1 MRFAAC
7 HPCMCSCLTCL
18 HCMRRFRHANS
29 PRAGAT
35 RGDPEPGSK
44 LGAATFPTSH
54 HSFTLLHTCPPRLPH
69 ANCLPF
75 APHRTP
81 CRPSCTPH
89 RRTACAPQSHN
100 VCPPRLP
107 HIFRS
112 IQGRRGVG
120 RGSKRTGAHTFCGA
134 GFHSVGMCHL
144 GAAGGT
150 ASDRHMPRTAFSFSL
165 DAFWLGACPQARF
178 ACPHA
183 MFPPQRTHA
192 TSPHQHSA
200 LSLSN
205 PSSQASQLMHA
216 SSCMHNTHFEHAMS
230 HALLAWV

>member
-1 MRFAAC
+1 MTYHFLC
-7 HPCMCSCLTCL
+7 VKVMVSL
-18 HCMRRFRHANS
+18 S
-29 PRAGAT
+29 QV
-35 RGDPEPGSK
+35 
-44 LGAATFPTSH
+44 SH
-54 HSFTLLHTCPPRLPH
+54 FCVCCDLRDYVYLLHTCPPRLLH

-112 IQGRRGVG
+112 VQGRRGVG

-150 ASDRHMPRTAFSFSL
+150 ASDRHMPRTAFSFSI
-165 DAFWLGACPQARF
+165 A
-178 ACPHA
+178 
-183 MFPPQRTHA
+183 
-192 TSPHQHSA
+192 
-200 LSLSN
+200 
-205 PSSQASQLMHA
+205 
-216 SSCMHNTHFEHAMS
+216 
-230 HALLAWV
+230 